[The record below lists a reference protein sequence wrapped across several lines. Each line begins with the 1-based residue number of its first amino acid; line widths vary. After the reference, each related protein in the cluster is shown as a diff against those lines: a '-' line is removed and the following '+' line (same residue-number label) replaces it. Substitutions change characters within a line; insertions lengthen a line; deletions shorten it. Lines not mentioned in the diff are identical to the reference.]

1 MDGRPSWNMF
11 AAQLAR
17 LVIGSVISYFTA
29 KLIVRQFDQTRAKKE
44 QAKKK
49 AERICNILGIQVQ
62 DLDEY
67 EMRIATQLVNPKD
80 CSVSWSD
87 VGGYSNLISELRE
100 NIIFPLCTSIKS
112 KHFSAPKGV
121 LLHGPPGCGKTMM
134 VKAIAKEAGANFIN
148 LEISEMIDKWCG
160 ETEKMTTALFSF
172 AKKIQPTIIFIDE
185 IDSFLRHRQ
194 SRDHEMTAMMKAL
207 FLSHWDGFFS
217 ESELRVVIIGATN
230 RPKDVDSAILRR
242 MPLRFCIRHPNLQQ
256 RCDILTTMLRSESL
270 SQDVNLFEIANHSC
284 GFSCSDLV
292 ELCRV
297 ADIIRVRESLKQ
309 DQEIKQEN
317 SFNEQVEIRPFEQSD
332 FLKAVERMNKDN
344 EDMLLN
350 RHDEIE
356 LMMRFNVE
364 SIPPECRQSH
374 RMNRVYGTAGFRDDA
389 NTLKCVMYRMGL
401 LACLRSQ
408 QTGMVVGVMITA
420 SHNPAK
426 DNGVKIIDPMG
437 DMLAP
442 EWEKHAT
449 EIANCS
455 DDQLISTLEMIVSKN
470 NICISAEA
478 SVFCAHDNRESS
490 TVLYNVLKSGV
501 DVMSGKF
508 ILFGMLTTPQLHFIV
523 RHGNCFKNYDPVFLE
538 KFYYEEVTKAFKN
551 VNTSMQQSC
560 KAYNPNVFIDC
571 GNGVG
576 GKAMRFFVENLKPL
590 LNIILV
596 NQSNHHLNDKCGADF
611 VKIEQQIPTVYD
623 ANLRITPGQRWAS
636 FDGDADRIVYFYLDS
651 KRVFHILDGDKI
663 AVLMVSFV
671 LDLIQ
676 KGNLRTSIGVVQT
689 AFANGSSTRYI
700 EDVLKIP
707 VVITETG
714 VKHLHKEAKKFDIG
728 IYFEANG
735 HGTVLFSERMVDELQ
750 KHLEPISAECAEA
763 RRTLSNLVHLIN
775 QANGDAMT
783 NLLLAETILQHRD
796 WNIEKWD
803 EMFVDYPCRQLKIKV
818 SNRFA
823 VKTADCD
830 RICVAPSGLWER
842 ITELGKKYSYSRAF
856 IRPSGTEDV
865 VRVYAEAGKQEDADD
880 LAALIGK
887 AVQEFVG

>member
-1 MDGRPSWNMF
+1 
-11 AAQLAR
+11 
-17 LVIGSVISYFTA
+17 
-29 KLIVRQFDQTRAKKE
+29 
-44 QAKKK
+44 
-49 AERICNILGIQVQ
+49 
-62 DLDEY
+62 
-67 EMRIATQLVNPKD
+67 
-80 CSVSWSD
+80 
-87 VGGYSNLISELRE
+87 
-100 NIIFPLCTSIKS
+100 
-112 KHFSAPKGV
+112 
-121 LLHGPPGCGKTMM
+121 
-134 VKAIAKEAGANFIN
+134 
-148 LEISEMIDKWCG
+148 
-160 ETEKMTTALFSF
+160 
-172 AKKIQPTIIFIDE
+172 
-185 IDSFLRHRQ
+185 
-194 SRDHEMTAMMKAL
+194 
-207 FLSHWDGFFS
+207 
-217 ESELRVVIIGATN
+217 
-230 RPKDVDSAILRR
+230 
-242 MPLRFCIRHPNLQQ
+242 
-256 RCDILTTMLRSESL
+256 
-270 SQDVNLFEIANHSC
+270 
-284 GFSCSDLV
+284 
-292 ELCRV
+292 
-297 ADIIRVRESLKQ
+297 
-309 DQEIKQEN
+309 
-317 SFNEQVEIRPFEQSD
+317 
-332 FLKAVERMNKDN
+332 
-344 EDMLLN
+344 
-350 RHDEIE
+350 
-356 LMMRFNVE
+356 MRFNVE

-374 RMNRVYGTAGFRDDA
+374 RMDRVYGTSGFRDDA

-501 DVMSGKF
+501 DVMNGKF

-523 RHGNCFKNYDPVFLE
+523 RHGNCLKNYDPVFLE
-538 KFYYEEVTKAFKN
+538 NFYYEEVTKAFKN
-551 VNTSMQQSC
+551 VNTSMQQSR
-560 KAYNPNVFIDC
+560 KAYNPTVFIDC

-596 NQSNHHLNDKCGADF
+596 NQSNHHINDKCGADF

-636 FDGDADRIVYFYLDS
+636 FDGDADRIIYFYLDS
-651 KRVFHILDGDKI
+651 KRMFHLLDGDKI

-671 LDLIQ
+671 LDLMQ
-676 KGNLRTSIGVVQT
+676 KGDLRTSIGVVQT

-707 VVITETG
+707 VVITDTG

-735 HGTVLFSERMVDELQ
+735 HGTVTF
-750 KHLEPISAECAEA
+750 
-763 RRTLSNLVHLIN
+763 
-775 QANGDAMT
+775 ANGDAMT

-803 EMFVDYPCRQLKIKV
+803 ELFVDYPCRQLKIKLHP
-818 SNRFA
+818 
-823 VKTADCD
+823 DC
-830 RICVAPSGLWER
+830 GNELQN
-842 ITELGKKYSYSRAF
+842 LGKSIPTLVLLFGKFSAVYSADES
-856 IRPSGTEDV
+856 PSGTEDV
-865 VRVYAEAGKQEDADD
+865 VRVYAEAGTQEDADD

>member
-1 MDGRPSWNMF
+1 MDARPSWNMF
-11 AAQLAR
+11 AAQLTR
-17 LVIGSVISYFTA
+17 LIIGSVISYFTA
-29 KLIVRQFDQTRAKKE
+29 KLIVRQFDQTTAKKE
-44 QAKKK
+44 QTKKK
-49 AERICNILGIQVQ
+49 AEKICNVLGIQVQ

-80 CSVSWSD
+80 CSISWSD

-100 NIIFPLCTSIKS
+100 NIIFPLRTSIKS

-185 IDSFLRHRQ
+185 IDSFLRRRQ

-242 MPLRFCIRHPNLQQ
+242 MPLRFCIRHP
-256 RCDILTTMLRSESL
+256 L
-270 SQDVNLFEIANHSC
+270 SQDVNLLEIANHSC

-297 ADIIRVRESLKQ
+297 AGIIRVRESLKQ

-317 SFNEQVEIRPFEQSD
+317 YFSEQVEIR
-332 FLKAVERMNKDN
+332 
-344 EDMLLN
+344 
-350 RHDEIE
+350 
-356 LMMRFNVE
+356 MRFNVE

-374 RMNRVYGTAGFRDDA
+374 RMDRVYGTSGFRDDA

-426 DNGVKIIDPMG
+426 DNGIKIIDPMG

-523 RHGNCFKNYDPVFLE
+523 RHGNCLKNYDPVFLE
-538 KFYYEEVTKAFKN
+538 NFYYEEVTKAFKN

-560 KAYNPNVFIDC
+560 KAYKPNVFIDC

-611 VKIEQQIPTVYD
+611 VKIEQKIPTVYD

-651 KRVFHILDGDKI
+651 KRIFHLLDGDKI

-671 LDLIQ
+671 LDLMQ
-676 KGNLRTSIGVVQT
+676 KGDLRTSIGVVQT

-707 VVITETG
+707 VVITDTG

-735 HGTVLFSERMVDELQ
+735 HGTVLFSENIMDELQ
-750 KHLEPISAECAEA
+750 KHREPISAECAEA

-830 RICVAPSGLWER
+830 RICLAPSGLWER

>member
-17 LVIGSVISYFTA
+17 LIIGSVISYFTA
-29 KLIVRQFDQTRAKKE
+29 KLIVRQFDQTTAKKE
-44 QAKKK
+44 QTKKK

-134 VKAIAKEAGANFIN
+134 VKAIAKEA
-148 LEISEMIDKWCG
+148 
-160 ETEKMTTALFSF
+160 
-172 AKKIQPTIIFIDE
+172 
-185 IDSFLRHRQ
+185 DSFLRHRQ

-317 SFNEQVEIRPFEQSD
+317 SFSEQVEIRPFEQSD

-401 LACLRSQ
+401 LACLRSE

-426 DNGVKIIDPMG
+426 DNGVKIIDPME

-490 TVLYNVLKSGV
+490 TMLYNVLKSGV
-501 DVMSGKF
+501 DAMSGKF

-538 KFYYEEVTKAFKN
+538 NFYYEEVTKAFKN

-611 VKIEQQIPTVYD
+611 VKIEQQIPIVYD

-651 KRVFHILDGDKI
+651 KREFHILDGDKI

-735 HGTVLFSERMVDELQ
+735 HGTV
-750 KHLEPISAECAEA
+750 I
-763 RRTLSNLVHLIN
+763 
-775 QANGDAMT
+775 
-783 NLLLAETILQHRD
+783 
-796 WNIEKWD
+796 
-803 EMFVDYPCRQLKIKV
+803 FV
-818 SNRFA
+818 S
-823 VKTADCD
+823 
-830 RICVAPSGLWER
+830 
-842 ITELGKKYSYSRAF
+842 
-856 IRPSGTEDV
+856 
-865 VRVYAEAGKQEDADD
+865 
-880 LAALIGK
+880 
-887 AVQEFVG
+887 

>member
-17 LVIGSVISYFTA
+17 LIIGSVISYFTA
-29 KLIVRQFDQTRAKKE
+29 KLIVRQFDQTTAKKE
-44 QAKKK
+44 QTKKK

-112 KHFSAPKGV
+112 KHFSAPK
-121 LLHGPPGCGKTMM
+121 
-134 VKAIAKEAGANFIN
+134 
-148 LEISEMIDKWCG
+148 
-160 ETEKMTTALFSF
+160 
-172 AKKIQPTIIFIDE
+172 
-185 IDSFLRHRQ
+185 DSFLRHRQ

-242 MPLRFCIRHPNLQQ
+242 MPLRFCIRHP
-256 RCDILTTMLRSESL
+256 L

-317 SFNEQVEIRPFEQSD
+317 SFSEQMEIRPFEQSD

-356 LMMRFNVE
+356 L
-364 SIPPECRQSH
+364 I
-374 RMNRVYGTAGFRDDA
+374 A

-437 DMLAP
+437 D
-442 EWEKHAT
+442 
-449 EIANCS
+449 I

-538 KFYYEEVTKAFKN
+538 NFYYEEVTKAFKN

-714 VKHLHKEAKKFDIG
+714 VKHLHREAKKFDIG

-735 HGTVLFSERMVDELQ
+735 HGT
-750 KHLEPISAECAEA
+750 
-763 RRTLSNLVHLIN
+763 
-775 QANGDAMT
+775 ANGDAMT

-803 EMFVDYPCRQLKIKV
+803 EMFVDYPCRQLKIK
-818 SNRFA
+818 
-823 VKTADCD
+823 
-830 RICVAPSGLWER
+830 
-842 ITELGKKYSYSRAF
+842 
-856 IRPSGTEDV
+856 
-865 VRVYAEAGKQEDADD
+865 EDADD

>member
-17 LVIGSVISYFTA
+17 LIIGSVISYFTA
-29 KLIVRQFDQTRAKKE
+29 KLIVRQFDQTTAKKE
-44 QAKKK
+44 QTKKK

-112 KHFSAPKGV
+112 KHFSAPK
-121 LLHGPPGCGKTMM
+121 
-134 VKAIAKEAGANFIN
+134 
-148 LEISEMIDKWCG
+148 
-160 ETEKMTTALFSF
+160 
-172 AKKIQPTIIFIDE
+172 
-185 IDSFLRHRQ
+185 DSFLRHRQ

-242 MPLRFCIRHPNLQQ
+242 MPLRFCIRHP
-256 RCDILTTMLRSESL
+256 L

-317 SFNEQVEIRPFEQSD
+317 SFSEQVEIRPFEQSD

-356 LMMRFNVE
+356 L
-364 SIPPECRQSH
+364 I
-374 RMNRVYGTAGFRDDA
+374 A

-426 DNGVKIIDPMG
+426 DNGVKIIDPME
-437 DMLAP
+437 D
-442 EWEKHAT
+442 
-449 EIANCS
+449 I

-490 TVLYNVLKSGV
+490 TMLYNVLKSGV
-501 DVMSGKF
+501 DAMSGKF

-538 KFYYEEVTKAFKN
+538 NFYYEEVTKAFKN

-611 VKIEQQIPTVYD
+611 VKIEQQIPIVYD

-651 KRVFHILDGDKI
+651 KREFHILDGDKI

-735 HGTVLFSERMVDELQ
+735 HGTVTF
-750 KHLEPISAECAEA
+750 
-763 RRTLSNLVHLIN
+763 
-775 QANGDAMT
+775 ANGDAMT

-803 EMFVDYPCRQLKIKV
+803 EMFVDYPCRQLKIK
-818 SNRFA
+818 
-823 VKTADCD
+823 
-830 RICVAPSGLWER
+830 
-842 ITELGKKYSYSRAF
+842 
-856 IRPSGTEDV
+856 
-865 VRVYAEAGKQEDADD
+865 EDADD

-887 AVQEFVG
+887 AVQEFVSKPMKSNNSKGPIG

>member
-1 MDGRPSWNMF
+1 
-11 AAQLAR
+11 
-17 LVIGSVISYFTA
+17 
-29 KLIVRQFDQTRAKKE
+29 
-44 QAKKK
+44 
-49 AERICNILGIQVQ
+49 
-62 DLDEY
+62 
-67 EMRIATQLVNPKD
+67 
-80 CSVSWSD
+80 
-87 VGGYSNLISELRE
+87 
-100 NIIFPLCTSIKS
+100 
-112 KHFSAPKGV
+112 
-121 LLHGPPGCGKTMM
+121 
-134 VKAIAKEAGANFIN
+134 
-148 LEISEMIDKWCG
+148 
-160 ETEKMTTALFSF
+160 
-172 AKKIQPTIIFIDE
+172 
-185 IDSFLRHRQ
+185 
-194 SRDHEMTAMMKAL
+194 
-207 FLSHWDGFFS
+207 
-217 ESELRVVIIGATN
+217 
-230 RPKDVDSAILRR
+230 
-242 MPLRFCIRHPNLQQ
+242 
-256 RCDILTTMLRSESL
+256 
-270 SQDVNLFEIANHSC
+270 
-284 GFSCSDLV
+284 
-292 ELCRV
+292 
-297 ADIIRVRESLKQ
+297 
-309 DQEIKQEN
+309 
-317 SFNEQVEIRPFEQSD
+317 
-332 FLKAVERMNKDN
+332 
-344 EDMLLN
+344 
-350 RHDEIE
+350 
-356 LMMRFNVE
+356 MRFNVE

-374 RMNRVYGTAGFRDDA
+374 RMDRVYGTSGFRDDA

-501 DVMSGKF
+501 DVMNGKF

-523 RHGNCFKNYDPVFLE
+523 RHGNCLKNYDPVFLE
-538 KFYYEEVTKAFKN
+538 NFYYEEVTKAFKN
-551 VNTSMQQSC
+551 VNTSMQQSR
-560 KAYNPNVFIDC
+560 KAYNPTVFIDC

-596 NQSNHHLNDKCGADF
+596 NQSNHHINDKCGADF

-636 FDGDADRIVYFYLDS
+636 FDGDADRIIYFYLDS
-651 KRVFHILDGDKI
+651 KRMFHLLDGDKI

-671 LDLIQ
+671 LDLMQ
-676 KGNLRTSIGVVQT
+676 KGDLRTSIGVVQT

-707 VVITETG
+707 VVITDTG

-735 HGTVLFSERMVDELQ
+735 HGTVLFSENIMDELH
-750 KHLEPISAECAEA
+750 KHLQPLSAECAEA

-803 EMFVDYPCRQLKIKV
+803 ELFVDYPCRQLKIKV

-830 RICVAPSGLWER
+830 RICLAPSGLWER

-865 VRVYAEAGKQEDADD
+865 VRVYAEAGTQEDADD

>member
-11 AAQLAR
+11 AVQLTR
-17 LVIGSVISYFTA
+17 LIIGSVISYFTA
-29 KLIVRQFDQTRAKKE
+29 KLIVRQFDQTTAKKE
-44 QAKKK
+44 QTKKK
-49 AERICNILGIQVQ
+49 AERICNLLGIQVQ

-80 CSVSWSD
+80 CSISWSD

-100 NIIFPLCTSIKS
+100 NIIFPLRTSIKS

-185 IDSFLRHRQ
+185 IDSFLRRRQ

-270 SQDVNLFEIANHSC
+270 SQDVNLLEIANHCC

-297 ADIIRVRESLKQ
+297 AGVIRVRESIKQ
-309 DQEIKQEN
+309 EQEIKQE
-317 SFNEQVEIRPFEQSD
+317 NEQVEIRPFERSD
-332 FLKAVERMNKDN
+332 FLKAIERMNKDN

-350 RHDEIE
+350 RLDEIE
-356 LMMRFNVE
+356 L
-364 SIPPECRQSH
+364 I
-374 RMNRVYGTAGFRDDA
+374 A

-501 DVMSGKF
+501 DVMNGKF

-523 RHGNCFKNYDPVFLE
+523 RHGNCLKNYDPVFLE
-538 KFYYEEVTKAFKN
+538 NFYYEEVTKAFKN
-551 VNTSMQQSC
+551 VNTSMQQSR
-560 KAYNPNVFIDC
+560 KAYNPTVFIDC

-596 NQSNHHLNDKCGADF
+596 NQSNHHINDKCGADF

-636 FDGDADRIVYFYLDS
+636 FDGDADRIIYFYLDS
-651 KRVFHILDGDKI
+651 KRMFHLLDGDKI

-671 LDLIQ
+671 LDLMQ
-676 KGNLRTSIGVVQT
+676 KGDLRTSIGVVQT

-700 EDVLKIP
+700 EDKIP
-707 VVITETG
+707 VVITDTG

-735 HGTVLFSERMVDELQ
+735 HGTVTF
-750 KHLEPISAECAEA
+750 
-763 RRTLSNLVHLIN
+763 
-775 QANGDAMT
+775 ANGDAMT

-803 EMFVDYPCRQLKIKV
+803 ELFVDYPCRQLKIK
-818 SNRFA
+818 
-823 VKTADCD
+823 
-830 RICVAPSGLWER
+830 
-842 ITELGKKYSYSRAF
+842 
-856 IRPSGTEDV
+856 
-865 VRVYAEAGKQEDADD
+865 EDADD

>member
-17 LVIGSVISYFTA
+17 LIIGSVISYFTA
-29 KLIVRQFDQTRAKKE
+29 KLIVRQFDQTTAKKE

-112 KHFSAPKGV
+112 KHFSAPK
-121 LLHGPPGCGKTMM
+121 
-134 VKAIAKEAGANFIN
+134 
-148 LEISEMIDKWCG
+148 
-160 ETEKMTTALFSF
+160 
-172 AKKIQPTIIFIDE
+172 
-185 IDSFLRHRQ
+185 DSFLRHRQ

-242 MPLRFCIRHPNLQQ
+242 MPLRFCIRHP
-256 RCDILTTMLRSESL
+256 L

-317 SFNEQVEIRPFEQSD
+317 SFSEQVEIRPFEQSD

-356 LMMRFNVE
+356 L
-364 SIPPECRQSH
+364 I
-374 RMNRVYGTAGFRDDA
+374 A

-437 DMLAP
+437 D
-442 EWEKHAT
+442 
-449 EIANCS
+449 I
-455 DDQLISTLEMIVSKN
+455 DDQLISTIEMIVSKN

-538 KFYYEEVTKAFKN
+538 NFYYEEVTKAFKN

-735 HGTVLFSERMVDELQ
+735 HGTVTF
-750 KHLEPISAECAEA
+750 
-763 RRTLSNLVHLIN
+763 
-775 QANGDAMT
+775 ANGDAMT

-803 EMFVDYPCRQLKIKV
+803 EMFVDYPCRQLKIK
-818 SNRFA
+818 
-823 VKTADCD
+823 
-830 RICVAPSGLWER
+830 
-842 ITELGKKYSYSRAF
+842 
-856 IRPSGTEDV
+856 
-865 VRVYAEAGKQEDADD
+865 EDADD